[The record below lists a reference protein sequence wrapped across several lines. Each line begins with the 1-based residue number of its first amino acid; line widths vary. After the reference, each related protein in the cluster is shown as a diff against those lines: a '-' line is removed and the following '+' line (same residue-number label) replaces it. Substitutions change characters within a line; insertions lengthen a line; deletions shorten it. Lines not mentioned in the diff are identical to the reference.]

1 MAVSRTTSWTDSTGV
16 VDYAAAAI
24 LNSVRV
30 TLSPSATGAFYLQL
44 FDGTTA
50 TPGSTSPVASLAVA
64 APANGGNRTR
74 TFPLPG
80 GMAFSTGICSFA
92 ATTLTG
98 GTAATT
104 NVPLAIDVHFTPVA

>member
-16 VDYAAAAI
+16 VNYAAAAVLTGI
-24 LNSVRV
+24 RV

-44 FDGTTA
+44 FNGTTA
-50 TPGSTSPVASLAVA
+50 TPGVTTPVASLAVA
-64 APANGGNRTR
+64 APANGGNATR
-74 TFPLPG
+74 SFPMPG
-80 GMAFSTGICSFA
+80 GMPFSTGICSFA

-104 NVPLAIDVHFTPVA
+104 NVPLAVDIHFTPVA